1 MTEEDRKR
9 EQAADLKGALSVN
22 QPDIDYMEN
31 RYHTKEVSRNL
42 GFTRETLRYY
52 EELGLIRPQRGE
64 NGQYREFDFFDISR
78 LMAID
83 FYKKRGFSPLEIKK
97 LMQLPDTE
105 SYSVSMK
112 QQTEALQNTIL
123 SLQEMLERLR
133 EAQIFLDNNDGQMGS
148 FSVKNMPRYCV
159 RETLDAVS
167 HFEEYQ
173 DKVLRHLNLERE
185 DVLSNMVR
193 KVVFDEN
200 GYKGSEI
207 CLVKPAQE
215 DCPDGD
221 RSLLETGRCLYTA
234 FAADNQDNSVM
245 KSMFILCHEWAA
257 EHGETFR
264 GVAYIFIR
272 GIFLREETDR
282 NYYEVWIPLQ

>member
-9 EQAADLKGALSVN
+9 EPAADLKGALSVN

-133 EAQIFLDNNDGQMGS
+133 EAQNFLDNNDGQMGS
-148 FSVKNMPRYCV
+148 FSVKNMPRYWV